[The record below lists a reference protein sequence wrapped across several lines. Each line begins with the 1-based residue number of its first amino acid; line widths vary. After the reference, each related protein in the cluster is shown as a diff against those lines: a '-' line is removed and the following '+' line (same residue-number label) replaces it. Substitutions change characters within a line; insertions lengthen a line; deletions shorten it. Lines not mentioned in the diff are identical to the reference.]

1 MLDHG
6 KTRRGKTGAFKA
18 LRHFARAEH
27 GTTAV
32 EFSLIAL
39 PFFMLLFGILQLG
52 TLFMAS
58 TTIESAT
65 VTAAREIR
73 TGQLQNGGTNTS
85 AGFKSLV
92 CSNMSWLSSSDCTN
106 NLSVDV
112 RTFGTF
118 GAITNTAPVK
128 NGSIDQTQL
137 QFNSGTNC
145 SIVMVRVFYPFT
157 LVAPAFT
164 PGLPDLGSNQK
175 LITFAAAFRN
185 ENWGSSGNCGA
196 P

>member
-1 MLDHG
+1 MTNAGQFRLL
-6 KTRRGKTGAFKA
+6 TTLRR
-18 LRHFARAEH
+18 FARAER
-27 GTTAV
+27 GATAV

-65 VTAAREIR
+65 VTAARQIR
-73 TGQLQNGGTNTS
+73 TGQIQNGGTNTA

-92 CSNMSWLSSSDCTN
+92 CNNMSWLSSADCTN

-112 RTFGTF
+112 RTFGSF
-118 GAITNTAPVK
+118 GTITNTPPVK
-128 NGSIDQTQL
+128 NGAIDQTQL
-137 QFNSGTNC
+137 QFNAGTNC
-145 SIVMVRVFYPFT
+145 SIVLVRVYYPFT

-175 LITFAAAFRN
+175 LITFASAFRN
-185 ENWGSSGNCGA
+185 ENWGNTGNCGA

>member
-1 MLDHG
+1 MANHV
-6 KTRRGKTGAFKA
+6 KTRLAERGAAKT
-18 LRHFARAEH
+18 LRRFARAEH
-27 GTTAV
+27 GATAV

-58 TTIESAT
+58 TTIEAAT
-65 VTAAREIR
+65 VTAARQIR
-73 TGQLQNGGTNTS
+73 TGQLQNGGTNTA

-92 CSNMSWLSSSDCTN
+92 CTNMSWLSSSDCTN

-118 GAITNTAPVK
+118 GAITNTPPVK
-128 NGSIDQTQL
+128 NGTIDQTQL
-137 QFNSGTNC
+137 QFNAGTNC
-145 SIVMVRVFYPFT
+145 SIVLVRVYYPFT
-157 LVAPAFT
+157 LAAPALT
-164 PGLPDLGSNQK
+164 PGLPDLGNSQK
-175 LITFAAAFRN
+175 LISFAAAFRN
-185 ENWGSSGNCGA
+185 ENWGTTGNCGA